1 MDIEKQII
9 KLKNQIKLNEL
20 SNDLYYVSGRYKE
33 DYRHLHILNSALL
46 KQKSKK
52 RS

>member
-9 KLKNQIKLNEL
+9 ELKNQIKLNEL

-33 DYRHLHILNSALL
+33 DYHRLNILKKLL
-46 KQKSKK
+46 SKQK
-52 RS
+52 